1 MDPPL
6 TLADRPE
13 RAAGTFSVLETTL
26 TGSLIGVQVL
36 AGVDYAVGDRTSIGL
51 KANWTRFG
59 DLTDD
64 VEWSIIRGHAPVR
77 ADGVTPFT
85 GELSFEGL
93 GYWALTLGMKYRF

>member
-13 RAAGTFSVLETTL
+13 RAAGTLSLLETTL
-26 TGSLIGVQVL
+26 TGNLIGVQVL

-51 KANWTRFG
+51 KANWARFG
-59 DLTDD
+59 GLTDD

-77 ADGVTPFT
+77 ADGVTRLR
-85 GELSFEGL
+85 GN
-93 GYWALTLGMKYRF
+93 